1 MFKNS
6 SGLRDVSQR
15 KKEKEKNPESMLS
28 ITVEWK
34 SFPVRT
40 EMCSGG
46 GDGPALV
53 SHAHRSVCEHSLWA
67 ATAAPLRKASG
78 EVGSPEWLRNLALSI

>member
-1 MFKNS
+1 MFPK
-6 SGLRDVSQR
+6 G
-15 KKEKEKNPESMLS
+15 KKKKRKNPESMLS

-46 GDGPALV
+46 GDGPVLV
-53 SHAHRSVCEHSLWA
+53 SHAHRSVCERSLWA
-67 ATAAPLRKASG
+67 ATAGTTEEGFWRGRLPRVAEESR
-78 EVGSPEWLRNLALSI
+78 VINMIIIQQFT